1 MIATLLAI
9 GLLLAQAPEPGATT
23 SDLTPEARIHHQRGL
38 TALDAGEFEAS
49 VAGLEQAYALLPDP
63 LLHRDGRSKVMGSLR
78 AALTEAHAE
87 TGDLTHLERLR
98 TLLLAHDTALRAALG
113 PAGTTEDF
121 AMIEAALRQVEQ
133 QLSREATKPTPTM
146 PAPAMNPV
154 TLQAP
159 RPALSPVHAPGR
171 RRIAG
176 GVLMG
181 IGSAAL
187 GVMAYGIVVHV
198 DDRHKLQSLT
208 ASIAA
213 SGARPTAAQ
222 DQEAQRYHE
231 RSDTHRS
238 LAAITGALGG
248 VALISGLALHVI
260 GGKRAHTRLAPAL
273 GARFAGFTWRLNF

>member
-98 TLLLAHDTALRAALG
+98 TLLLAHDTALR
-113 PAGTTEDF
+113 
-121 AMIEAALRQVEQ
+121 QVEQ

-159 RPALSPVHAPGR
+159 RPALSPVHSPGR